1 MRIDTVNRIYET
13 YQTQTAANIK
23 KQEKVTSKDE
33 VTFSSEAKKFAE
45 VKKMLSDVPDV
56 RWDKVNEI
64 KERMASGN
72 YNVKAEE
79 VAEKILSQFEA
90 RG

>member
-23 KQEKVTSKDE
+23 KQGKVTSKDE

>member
-23 KQEKVTSKDE
+23 KQEKVTSNDE

-72 YNVKAEE
+72 YNVKTEE

>member
-23 KQEKVTSKDE
+23 KQEKVASKDE

-56 RWDKVNEI
+56 RWDKVNKI

>member
-64 KERMASGN
+64 KERMASGS

>member
-1 MRIDTVNRIYET
+1 MRIDTVTRIYET

>member
-13 YQTQTAANIK
+13 YQTQTVANIK

>member
-13 YQTQTAANIK
+13 YQTQAATNVK

-79 VAEKILSQFEA
+79 VADKILSRFEA

>member
-13 YQTQTAANIK
+13 YQTQVATNVK

-79 VAEKILSQFEA
+79 VADKILSRFEA